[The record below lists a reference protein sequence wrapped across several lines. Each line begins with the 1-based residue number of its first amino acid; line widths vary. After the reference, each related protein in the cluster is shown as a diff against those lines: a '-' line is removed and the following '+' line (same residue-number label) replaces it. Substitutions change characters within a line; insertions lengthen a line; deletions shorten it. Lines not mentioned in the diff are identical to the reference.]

1 MRKASKVCS
10 RVTALLALAG
20 LASGAQAQ
28 SLGEAARKEKTRR
41 ESTNTAGP
49 KKVYGEGELQS
60 YAPPEA
66 ADGEPSPPDAAP
78 GAQTPSNPRAEGPAS
93 SAPSGMDAFN
103 KKAEKWRKRYSS
115 LKQQIEDLERL
126 IAELVAQG
134 FTVLSEKEA
143 SELLSACPNTAGER
157 CRAGRRQCAQAVIGL
172 ETSKKMLADL
182 VEDAR
187 RHGVPS
193 AQLE

>member
-1 MRKASKVCS
+1 
-10 RVTALLALAG
+10 
-20 LASGAQAQ
+20 
-28 SLGEAARKEKTRR
+28 
-41 ESTNTAGP
+41 
-49 KKVYGEGELQS
+49 
-60 YAPPEA
+60 
-66 ADGEPSPPDAAP
+66 
-78 GAQTPSNPRAEGPAS
+78 
-93 SAPSGMDAFN
+93 MDAFN
-103 KKAEKWRKRYSS
+103 KKTEKWRKRYRS
-115 LKQQIEDLERL
+115 LKEQIEDLERL

-143 SELLSACPNTAGER
+143 SELLSSCPDTAGER

-182 VEDAR
+182 VEEAR